1 MLAEQLCISAAW
13 GLMEIYAYTLNPD
26 QPKMFFSI
34 FMFPNICSV
43 QDWAI
48 SCAEAVEI
56 FQYPYVPKH

>member
-1 MLAEQLCISAAW
+1 MLAEQLCISAAR

-34 FMFPNICSV
+34 FMLPNICSV

-48 SCAEAVEI
+48 SCAEAVEML
-56 FQYPYVPKH
+56 